1 MTGKKDEQEKYLIC
15 GEADSSFFSQWK
27 IEAGRSK
34 RQKQKINAGQLFSL
48 AAKIIK
54 RQKEIISAV
63 YFGPI
68 SFPIC
73 GFVL

>member
-1 MTGKKDEQEKYLIC
+1 MAARKLRDAYGKNKRKYWAARNKKYL
-15 GEADSSFFSQWK
+15 
-27 IEAGRSK
+27 AGKNKDARNK
-34 RQKQKINAGQLFSL
+34 KINAGQLFSL